1 MSNGEIYVCLNILMY
16 IYIYINRYL
25 FFNLFFFLTLSKLG
39 HQDIPSY
46 QQMQAAAPTR
56 QPVNARWLS
65 AVPRSA
71 FCENLGGA
79 SHVEI
84 FGKEHMFCL
93 MIVYYF
99 YYILYYFYLFLL
111 LYCILLLCII
121 VYYYCSYLL
130 LYVMVIIMFTFF
142 SFRTKWQLDFWQQR
156 WGIVFASPKQVTWN
170 FYHKNL
176 CPRYKDTLWGAQ

>member
-1 MSNGEIYVCLNILMY
+1 
-16 IYIYINRYL
+16 
-25 FFNLFFFLTLSKLG
+25 
-39 HQDIPSY
+39 
-46 QQMQAAAPTR
+46 MQAAAPTR

-99 YYILYYFYLFLL
+99 YYILYYFYFFFIIVLYLIVMY
-111 LYCILLLCII
+111 YCILLLFLFII
-121 VYYYCSYLL
+121 VCYGYYYVY
-130 LYVMVIIMFTFF
+130 FF
-142 SFRTKWQLDFWQQR
+142 FLFGLSDNWIFDSKDEELF
-156 WGIVFASPKQVTWN
+156 FASPKQVTWN